1 MMPFAAVTIWQSL
14 SRSTS
19 GTDAAYKFASA
30 DAPDQKNQPVIA
42 VFDRSGTI
50 VAASNM
56 EVARTIFTS
65 AGKLKPT
72 VPGAFNLKTETGQ
85 TWTIAFAARPTPRSF
100 DIAYALPFRQ
110 VLDGPLRDII
120 ISILVPLLMIAAA
133 LLAWNLAAKIFISRW
148 IGTLI
153 IMASAKDAPANSS
166 PDDPFRS
173 APSEFRE
180 LSTALA
186 HMTTDIAVRTQ
197 SLNVAITQK
206 DSLIREIHHRV
217 KNSIQIV
224 MSLLALQSHQ
234 LNDPAARKAIELT
247 RARVA
252 ALALAERKVGER
264 DATGAIDP
272 KPLVEE
278 TISQA
283 HHHFDGMCTALSTS
297 QDLSP
302 CVVSTSSAVP
312 LAMFVNEVL
321 ICACE
326 RNSLAPQQPVHVKLT
341 LHPSAA
347 ESARLVMTTSVADGS
362 MALDLPDDAMSL
374 RLLKALAMQLTG
386 TLDVSHHPDGAT
398 AVTLDFPVMGSTLQP
413 A

>member
-14 SRSTS
+14 ARTTS
-19 GTDAAYKFASA
+19 GVDAAYDFAS
-30 DAPDQKNQPVIA
+30 DATSNLNHQPVIA
-42 VFDRSGTI
+42 VFDRTGTI

-56 EVARTIFTS
+56 DVARTIFTS
-65 AGKLKPT
+65 AGKLKPA
-72 VPGAFNLKTETGQ
+72 VPGAFNLKTGNGQ
-85 TWTIAFAARPTPRSF
+85 TWTIAFATRPMPRSF
-100 DIAYALPFRQ
+100 DIAYALPFHQ
-110 VLDGPLRDII
+110 VLDGPLREIAI
-120 ISILVPLLMIAAA
+120 AVLVPLLMIGAA
-133 LLAWNLAAKIFISRW
+133 LLAWNLAAKVFISHW
-148 IGTLI
+148 IGTLVV
-153 IMASAKDAPANSS
+153 MASTTDAS
-166 PDDPFRS
+166 PDKDLEDPFRS

-186 HMTTDIAVRTQ
+186 HMNTDIAARTQ

-206 DSLIREIHHRV
+206 DALIREIHHRV

-264 DATGAIDP
+264 DATGAIDL

-283 HHHFDGMCTALSTS
+283 HHHFDGLCRTLSTS
-297 QDLSP
+297 QDLSS
-302 CVVSTSSAVP
+302 CIVSTSSAVP

-321 ICACE
+321 ICTCE
-326 RNSLAPQQPVHVKLT
+326 RSAQSPQQPLHVKLT
-341 LHPSAA
+341 LQLSGNAR
-347 ESARLVMTTSVADGS
+347 ARLVVSTSVADGTP
-362 MALDLPDDAMSL
+362 ALVFPDDAMSL
-374 RLLKALAMQLTG
+374 RLMKALAMQLSG
-386 TLDVSHHPDGAT
+386 NLDVAQKSDGT
-398 AVTLDFPVMGSTLQP
+398 SAVTLEFPVMDNAASHV
-413 A
+413 